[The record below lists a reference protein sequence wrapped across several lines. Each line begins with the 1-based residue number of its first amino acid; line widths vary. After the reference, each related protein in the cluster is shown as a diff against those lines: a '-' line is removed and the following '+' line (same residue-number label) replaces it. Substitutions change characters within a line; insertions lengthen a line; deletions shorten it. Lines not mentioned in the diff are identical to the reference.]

1 MKLIRSIIIFY
12 VFFISSSFA
21 QKGYIDD
28 FVKWLND
35 NEMYEYL
42 DTKEKSGP
50 KYKDTMG
57 KMQNFDWSKCDE
69 IYKPTFCYD
78 ENGFITEEKR
88 KEADKKLK
96 HFYTNINFKIP
107 DKYFDRIPWDAK
119 PTQAQLLYRVFH
131 LLEDDKG
138 WSKANTQ
145 PSKTPYEFEFDLAE
159 ENKLIKKKIKK
170 TGLLSYLLFADKKI
184 KINEITPI
192 DKYGL
197 LFKDDTKW
205 TSASV
210 GKSIV
215 SYVTGQ
221 AICDGYINNV
231 DVKLND
237 WPLLKNTLFENAKLI
252 DLLNMAAGDQQL
264 AKNNLKKG
272 KGRERN
278 PNLNTIEYHMK
289 GIFKG
294 TKPGK
299 NKYNY
304 SNLVPNIIINYVWF
318 KSNGNFNQILDKVF
332 KQKAKIKNDVFFLKQ
347 NFRTVGKKYP
357 VSDESG
363 PLRYSFRAD
372 RYDFLRIAK
381 AMLDDWQNETCV
393 GKYLKEINK
402 RKIPKNLDYKSN
414 LSAYNYSKSY
424 GGLFHLNFPGF
435 KDRNI
440 FGLDGAYGQS
450 ILIDMDES
458 KIIVINAAHER
469 YNWNK
474 IALSA
479 LK

>member
-1 MKLIRSIIIFY
+1 MRLITSIIIFSL
-12 VFFISSSFA
+12 FFTSYSFA
-21 QKGYIDD
+21 KRGYIDE
-28 FVKWLND
+28 FVQWLND
-35 NEMYEYL
+35 NELYDYL
-42 DTKEKSGP
+42 DKKKKAGP

-57 KMQNFDWSKCDE
+57 KLQNFDWSECE
-69 IYKPTFCYD
+69 TIYKPTFCYD
-78 ENGFITEEKR
+78 ENGLITEEKR

-96 HFYTNINFKIP
+96 YFYTNINFKIP
-107 DKYFDRIPWDAK
+107 DKHFDRIPWDAN

-131 LLEDDKG
+131 LIEDDIG

-145 PSKTPYEFEFDLAE
+145 PSKIPYKFEFNLVG
-159 ENKLIKKKIKK
+159 ENKLIKKKIQK
-170 TGLLSYLLFADKKI
+170 TGLLSYLLFEDKKI
-184 KINEITPI
+184 KIDEITPI

-221 AICDGYINNV
+221 AICDGYIDNV

-237 WPLLKNTLFENAKLI
+237 WPLLKNTLYENVTLI
-252 DLLNMAAGDQQL
+252 NLLNMAAGDQQL
-264 AKNNLKKG
+264 AQNNLKKG

-278 PNLNTIEYHMK
+278 PNVNTIEYHMK

-294 TKPGK
+294 TKPAK

-347 NFRTVGKKYP
+347 NFRTVRMKYP

-381 AMLDDWQNETCV
+381 AMLEDWQNDTCV
-393 GKYLKEINK
+393 GKYLKQINE
-402 RKIPKNLDYKSN
+402 RKISKNLKYKSN
-414 LSAYNYSKSY
+414 LTAYSYSRSY

-469 YNWNK
+469 YNWYK